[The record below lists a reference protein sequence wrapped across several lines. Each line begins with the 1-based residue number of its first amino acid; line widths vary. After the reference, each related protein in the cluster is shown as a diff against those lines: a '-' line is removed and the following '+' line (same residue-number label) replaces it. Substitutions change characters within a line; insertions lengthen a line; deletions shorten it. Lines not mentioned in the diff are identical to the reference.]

1 MRWPSSKNFS
11 RFLLFFAVLFA
22 AASFVDLAVAQVGGS
37 TDPDLLRSLQNRGD
51 NDSDN
56 RTLKPTIQVI
66 QPAAV
71 DGVGAPPSRLEK
83 IYSDRLG
90 THDRLISQFGYN
102 LLGVPTAVSA
112 NQLGAT
118 QEQYVL
124 GQGDEL
130 SIQLRGQENSDF
142 RARIDRNGQIVLP
155 KLNPISAAGRT
166 LGDVRADIEAAVARN
181 FVSTKVFITVG
192 QMRQITVIVTGDV
205 RAPGVRTVGAL
216 ASPLDALLLSGGV
229 SKTGSLRAIQL
240 IRGGT
245 TRQIDL
251 YSLLERGGTAS
262 LGTLQDGDK
271 IFVPPIGATVAI
283 VGDVKHEA
291 IFELPRGV
299 QSIDVRS
306 LSQLAGGFEIAGTYR
321 LTKLMLEPDG
331 TTRQVAIANNGV
343 VRSGEMLFVYA
354 NKDVI
359 EDRVSLMG
367 AVRLSGVRPRVAFAT
382 VGQLIHSVDDLDP
395 DAYTLFAFIARRD
408 RASNTKIL
416 IPISLYRIFRGDTDV
431 PLQNDDIVYIMTS
444 EQISKLA
451 TEANGSTVG
460 GHDSGAPTKPG
471 GDSSTPADSSGH
483 GGGGPPQTL
492 PTNDETSPVATPSG
506 SSIPPKAPSPDNRP
520 TGLTLTATNN
530 SGSFTTPV
538 GGRSP
543 DAMEDAP
550 QAAMIAQKLGVTGE
564 TVLHTITNNLVWV
577 LGQVGDPRA
586 YVAAPG
592 TSLGDMLAAAGGTMR
607 DSDLSSVEV
616 TSTTVD
622 PHSGVSRTDR
632 KTFSEAGGD
641 FKTVSIQPFDV
652 IRVRPVFSER
662 QDGNVVV
669 TGAVRYPGTFD
680 IIRGERL
687 SSLLARAGGLTE
699 QAYPYGAVFTR
710 RSVAVAEKIGNE
722 REARTLDSQLVT
734 LVSGELSVTA
744 NSSSNNSGASASQF
758 LSSLAD
764 QLRSAPA
771 LGRMS
776 IITDPAV
783 LAVNP
788 ANDILLEA
796 GDTLYIPIRPSTVT
810 VSGEVL
816 SAGAFR
822 FDPKFSVSDYIELA
836 GGASQAADEGRIFV
850 VLPDGSAAPRSENWL
865 SFDHHAVPPG
875 ATIIVPRDLS
885 PFNLSQFLVT
895 ATQIVSQLAISAAS
909 FSVVTRNN

>member
-1 MRWPSSKNFS
+1 MRWPPSKKLS
-11 RFLLFFAVLFA
+11 RFLMFFAVIFA
-22 AASFVDLAVAQVGGS
+22 AASVVDLAAAQVGG
-37 TDPDLLRSLQNRGD
+37 DPDVLRALRNQGD
-51 NDSDN
+51 NDSD
-56 RTLKPTIQVI
+56 RGVKPSVQLL

-71 DGVGAPPSRLEK
+71 DTAPAPPSRLER

-90 THDRLISQFGYN
+90 IRDRLIPQFGYN
-102 LLGVPTAVSA
+102 MLGVPTAVAA

-130 SIQLRGQENSDF
+130 VIQMRGQENSDF
-142 RARIDRNGQIVLP
+142 HARIDRNGQVVLP

-166 LGDVRADIEAAVARN
+166 LGDVRADIESAVARAY
-181 FVSTKVFITVG
+181 VSTKVFISVG
-192 QMRQITVIVTGDV
+192 QLRQITVTVTGDV

-229 SKTGSLRAIQL
+229 SKTGTLRAIQI

-245 TRQIDL
+245 IRQIDL
-251 YSLLERGGTAS
+251 YSLLVRGGVSS

-283 VGDVKHEA
+283 VGDIKHEA
-291 IFELPRGV
+291 IYELPRGV
-299 QSIDVRS
+299 QAIDARS
-306 LSQLAGGFEIAGTYR
+306 LAQMAGGFEIAGTYR

-331 TTRQVAIANNGV
+331 STRQVAIPNNGV
-343 VRSGEMLFVYA
+343 VRSGEMLFVYG
-354 NKDVI
+354 NKDVV
-359 EDRVSLMG
+359 EDRVTLLG
-367 AVRLSGVRPRVAFAT
+367 AVRIPGVRPRVAFAT
-382 VGQLIHSVDDLDP
+382 VGQLIHSIDDLNP

-408 RASNTKIL
+408 RASNTKVL
-416 IPISLYRIFRGDTDV
+416 LPISLYRVLRGDTDV
-431 PLQNDDIVYIMTS
+431 PLQNDDIVYVMTS
-444 EQISKLA
+444 PEIAKLA
-451 TEANGSTVG
+451 TEANGTTVG
-460 GHDSGAPTKPG
+460 GHDSGAPVKPG
-471 GDSSTPADSSGH
+471 TSESGTPADMPGH
-483 GGGGPPQTL
+483 GSTPSPQTL
-492 PTNDETSPVATPSG
+492 PTNDETSPVATPSN

-530 SGSFTTPV
+530 SGTFTTPV
-538 GGRSP
+538 GGKSP
-543 DAMEDAP
+543 DAMEDSP
-550 QAAMIAQKLGVTGE
+550 QAWQISQKLGVTGE

-592 TSLGDMLAAAGGTMR
+592 TSLGDMLAAAGGIMR

-622 PHSGVSRTDR
+622 PHNGASHTDR

-734 LVSGELSVTA
+734 LVSGELNLTSS
-744 NSSSNNSGASASQF
+744 NSSNNSGASAAQF

-764 QLRSAPA
+764 QLRTTPT

-810 VSGEVL
+810 VTGEVL

-822 FDPKFSVSDYIELA
+822 FDPKFSVSDYIQLA
-836 GGASQAADEGRIFV
+836 GGVSQAADEGRIFV

-885 PFNLSQFLVT
+885 PFNLSQFLIT